1 MSSDLNVLAV
11 TINVNSLMYLAGRID
26 PYYFLEDRITI
37 RVISRGVFQ
46 RFNTWEKC
54 RCEYYCCLMN
64 VQLWRSKYCNN
75 DWTKSESGGPIIR
88 SGVVR
93 SCREQV
99 ISSIPGTCNTLPRYS
114 IDVGQSKMPSKG
126 INVYSYTSLEDI
138 AIEFTVPKVSVVNTS
153 ADNFTRKDLEVES
166 KNIPGET
173 NFTGQFKWS
182 VLQNGVELASA
193 YNNINSLSGR
203 LEGGTMTKTEACLSI
218 VKDDLIITYGFY
230 DAGVGLA
237 GLPSKDQCWV
247 SSLHQS
253 PTQQL
258 SS

>member
-1 MSSDLNVLAV
+1 
-11 TINVNSLMYLAGRID
+11 
-26 PYYFLEDRITI
+26 
-37 RVISRGVFQ
+37 
-46 RFNTWEKC
+46 
-54 RCEYYCCLMN
+54 
-64 VQLWRSKYCNN
+64 
-75 DWTKSESGGPIIR
+75 
-88 SGVVR
+88 
-93 SCREQV
+93 
-99 ISSIPGTCNTLPRYS
+99 
-114 IDVGQSKMPSKG
+114 MPSKG
-126 INVYSYTSLEDI
+126 INVYSYTSLADV

-153 ADNFTRKDLEVES
+153 ADNFICKDLEVES

-173 NFTGQFKWS
+173 AFTGQFRWS

-203 LEGGTMTKTEACLSI
+203 LEGGTMTKTEACVSI

-253 PTQQL
+253 LAQQL
-258 SS
+258 SC